1 MKTNNCLQFTHPKSE
16 NSYKKH
22 ILDLIKANL
31 ADKKF
36 IVDLKD
42 EDKDKNNW
50 QAFIDSRENRVC
62 IAIWCVDES
71 Y

>member
-1 MKTNNCLQFTHPKSE
+1 MKTNYCVQFTHPKVD

-31 ADKKF
+31 ASNKF

-42 EDKDKNNW
+42 EYKNQNNW
-50 QAFIDSRENRVC
+50 QAFIDSREKRVC